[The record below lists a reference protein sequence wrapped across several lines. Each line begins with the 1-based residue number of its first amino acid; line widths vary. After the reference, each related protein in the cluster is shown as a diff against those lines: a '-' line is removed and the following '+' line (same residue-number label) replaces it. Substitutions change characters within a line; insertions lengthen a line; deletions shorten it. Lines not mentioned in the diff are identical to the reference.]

1 MKAMLDPRMV
11 AASIHGL
18 ALSVHGTSPP
28 PDRITA
34 SSQGA
39 LMETMDAIQG
49 VFGPKIDAEEV
60 VRRVDRHGKAV
71 TGKARA
77 IGP

>member
-1 MKAMLDPRMV
+1 MV

-18 ALSVHGTSPP
+18 ALSPQGTSAP
-28 PDRITA
+28 PDRNTA

-49 VFGPKIDAEEV
+49 GFGPKTDPGWLL
-60 VRRVDRHGKAV
+60 GKGWYRDGSQPDLASGWTHCV
-71 TGKARA
+71 C
-77 IGP
+77 